1 MRPRKLKLIANLSG
15 FPMALGVVSV
25 KNFAHVREA
34 KTDLVCR
41 TCGKKPSYSSL
52 YKCECGEEVKHWS
65 GLNRIVS
72 ATHQI
77 IEMVKLTQDGQPS
90 EATVYVLDQKTY
102 ASKYADATLTEYGMI
117 ASDATTAQNV
127 RKLLVAVDRLG
138 MVIVIRFNDTNEQ
151 RVCLL
156 TVSASNR
163 VVLREII
170 PTNLAEI
177 SETLAIDLSLITDAD
192 INESQ
197 QLVKML
203 KQADDAVFAVT
214 DYRTI
219 GLGEVT
225 AESPKVQSLKE
236 ILASVTAK

>member
-1 MRPRKLKLIANLSG
+1 
-15 FPMALGVVSV
+15 MALGVVSV
-25 KNFAHVREA
+25 RNFAKIREVQ
-34 KTDLVCR
+34 TDLVCKV
-41 TCGKKPSYSSL
+41 CGKKPAYTSGYR
-52 YKCECGEEVKHWS
+52 CECGAEYKHWS

-77 IEMVKLTQDGQPS
+77 IQMVKLTEDGVPS

-102 ASKYADATLTEYGMI
+102 ANKYADATLTEYGII
-117 ASDATTAQNV
+117 ASDATTAQNI

-138 MVIVIRFNDTNEQ
+138 FVIIIRFNDTNEQ

-163 VVLREII
+163 VVLREVI

-177 SETLAIDLSLITDAD
+177 SETLAIDLSQITDAD
-192 INESQ
+192 ITESQ

-203 KQADDAVFAVT
+203 KQADDAVFNVT

-219 GLGEVT
+219 GLADVP
-225 AESPKVQSLKE
+225 AESPKVQTLKE
-236 ILASVTAK
+236 ILAQVTSK